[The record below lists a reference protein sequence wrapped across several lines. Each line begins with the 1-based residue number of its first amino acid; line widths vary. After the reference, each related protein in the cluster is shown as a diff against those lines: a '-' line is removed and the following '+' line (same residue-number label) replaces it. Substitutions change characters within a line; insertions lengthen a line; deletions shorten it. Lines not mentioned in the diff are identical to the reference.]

1 MTAKTVKEIEDQIR
15 ELVRKGQSVADETG
29 EHFRAGGE
37 EYIPASSPEYGDYEW
52 VRDEYCISEG
62 EGFWFNSSMS
72 C

>member
-1 MTAKTVKEIEDQIR
+1 MTTKTVKEIEDQIR
-15 ELVRKGQSVADETG
+15 ALICEGLTAADETG

-37 EYIPASSPEYGDYEW
+37 EYIPASSPEYDDYEW
-52 VRDEYCISEG
+52 VRDEYCIPEG